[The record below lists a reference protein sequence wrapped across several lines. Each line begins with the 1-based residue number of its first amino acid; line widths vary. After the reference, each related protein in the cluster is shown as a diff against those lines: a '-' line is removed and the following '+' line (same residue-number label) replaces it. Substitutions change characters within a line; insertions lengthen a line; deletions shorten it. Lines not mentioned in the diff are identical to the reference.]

1 MNCVQINRGLITWE
15 TWRYKCLEAS
25 EEWERGTAARNSRAC
40 KGIEGMVTEYTVRL
54 RFQIKREL
62 LNGVY
67 KKKGR

>member
-1 MNCVQINRGLITWE
+1 MSGGIRGVGE
-15 TWRYKCLEAS
+15 RYSSKEF
-25 EEWERGTAARNSRAC
+25 GAC